1 MEPAIPEK
9 LSELHG
15 DKNFKTNY
23 SDSES
28 ENDDIMKFI
37 KPKQK
42 GLDFETTAY
51 LFNKNAKLRTE
62 LARLEERM
70 RYLQLDYSNS
80 QVKLEEQKLLL
91 TNLKSREVINYKV
104 MKDLKNTSYIVLCFL
119 SVSLV
124 GNAIFC
130 LMDSFGGARVI
141 YT

>member
-1 MEPAIPEK
+1 MENVTEK

-15 DKNFKTNY
+15 DKNY

-37 KPKQK
+37 KPRQK
-42 GLDFETTAY
+42 GLDFETKAY

-124 GNAIFC
+124 GNAVFC
-130 LMDSFGGARVI
+130 LMDSFGGPRVI